1 MARMTVKPLALADG
15 TVSRDHL
22 YYSFIRDD
30 QMVTFAIP
38 KVVVAPV
45 AISACRALMPG
56 WRYVDREDSTYGP
69 NGSAEDIQR
78 WRSEFLRQLDSTCLT
93 TERALSYVDAD
104 TLAS

>member
-1 MARMTVKPLALADG
+1 MTVKPLALADG

-22 YYSFIRDD
+22 YYSFMRDD

-56 WRYVDREDSTYGP
+56 WRYVDREDATYGP
-69 NGSAEDIQR
+69 NGSAEDIEH
-78 WRSEFLRQLDSTCLT
+78 WRSEFLRQLNSTSLT
-93 TERALSYVDAD
+93 PERALSYVDEGLLAAD
-104 TLAS
+104 A